1 VLDVFPKIG
10 LMRAEQAEM
19 VLETMDS
26 CRIRWGRVRDRAGDT
41 LVVNAVPLMLVDGK
55 LALGPTRIEQV
66 TGWRDGYG
74 FLGQVRPGDVVSI
87 HWGWACDVLRAEQ
100 VSRLIGWTQ
109 RQLSIANETL

>member
-26 CRIRWGRVRDRAGDT
+26 CRIRWGRVRDQAGDT
-41 LVVNAVPLMLVDGK
+41 LVVNTVPLTLVDGK